1 MRWLNNRHKILTWWI
16 LLCETASMPA
26 PATRLELAI
35 DNMISSGVSCHADS
49 CYPYLEHDE
58 VVQLDPRLKKFA
70 RHVDHLET
78 AKF

>member
-1 MRWLNNRHKILTWWI
+1 
-16 LLCETASMPA
+16 
-26 PATRLELAI
+26 LELAI

-58 VVQLDPRLKKFA
+58 VVQLDPRLKKFG